1 MASSTQHR
9 FGQLFT
15 FFYSTRV
22 KIHHGDTPIVNLSLL
37 FMIVA
42 VGTAPWLAAIGLI
55 ACLAL
60 GYQFSMERC
69 SPDFQSSF
77 SDVVGSARQT
87 VKDAM
92 NSVSSDSKD

>member
-1 MASSTQHR
+1 MASSGQHR
-9 FGQLFT
+9 LGQLFT

-22 KIHHGDTPIVNLSLL
+22 KIHHGDTIVVNLSLL

-42 VGTAPWLAAIGLI
+42 VSTAPWLAAIGLI

-77 SDVVGSARQT
+77 SDVFDSARQN

-92 NSVSSDSKD
+92 NSVSSDPEE